1 MNTARLILFDE
12 TETHHTARRLAGALR
27 PGVTILLE
35 GPIGAG
41 KTVFARAL
49 IQTKLAAIGRMEDV
63 PSPTFTLVQVYELGD
78 FDIWH
83 CDLYRL
89 EHPDEVFDLGLT
101 EAMED
106 AVCLIEWP
114 SRLGDLAPANAL
126 RLSFNQ
132 GQGENARILTASG
145 PACLTDALKVSH
157 P

>member
-1 MNTARLILFDE
+1 MNAARLILFDE
-12 TETHHTARRLAGALR
+12 TETHHAAQRLAGALR
-27 PGVTILLE
+27 PGVTILLD

-41 KTVFARAL
+41 KTFFARAL
-49 IQTKLAAIGRMEDV
+49 IQTRLAALGRMEDV

-89 EHPDEVFDLGLT
+89 DHPDEVFDLGLT
-101 EAMED
+101 EAMEE

-114 SRLGDLAPANAL
+114 NRLGDLVPANAL
-126 RLSFNQ
+126 RLSFSP
-132 GQGENARILTASG
+132 GRDENARLLTARG
-145 PACLTDALKVSH
+145 PACLTNALKVPH